1 MMRAGGD
8 VQPVAR
14 LHLEDVVADANP
26 EESLDDRVALVL
38 RVRVLLED
46 RALAVRVHDDLI
58 ALPLE
63 KSHDALFRHGTV
75 LLGPGLEARL
85 HASASDQRGGA
96 QATRTREATEEVR

>member
-46 RALAVRVHDDLI
+46 RALAVRVHDDLV

-75 LLGPGLEARL
+75 LLGPGLEARF
-85 HASASDQRGGA
+85 HAPGLVGSRVARRSFRSSACSSSF
-96 QATRTREATEEVR
+96 